1 MTLIC
6 WCAIR
11 PFHPLNRA
19 RTRRVVEALDQIEL
33 TRISHGDCGLNA
45 PHSVVSTPENAPWTE
60 TGKMVTVL
68 LPGGG
73 LVEHQRTKP
82 I

>member
-1 MTLIC
+1 MGYGFGVN
-6 WCAIR
+6 
-11 PFHPLNRA
+11 PYP
-19 RTRRVVEALDQIEL
+19 
-33 TRISHGDCGLNA
+33 
-45 PHSVVSTPENAPWTE
+45 E